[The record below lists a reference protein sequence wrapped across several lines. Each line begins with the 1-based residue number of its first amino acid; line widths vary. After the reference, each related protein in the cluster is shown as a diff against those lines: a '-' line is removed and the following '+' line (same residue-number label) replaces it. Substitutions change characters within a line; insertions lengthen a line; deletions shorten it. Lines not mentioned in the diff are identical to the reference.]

1 MGGAAAGATLLS
13 AGCDN
18 TGGVGG
24 TASPQATF
32 SHEVAEEGSLT
43 INFDASASED
53 PDGNIVRYTWDFG
66 GDGERAVDEIDPS
79 SPTATHTYDRPGVY
93 PVRLVVADQS
103 GDVGRTTQELTVGT
117 VDPGEGPVPLNLNTD
132 LGVLNYAY
140 ALEQLEAAFYAR
152 ALDEGTF
159 SGEEEAIVS
168 DLAAHEDIHRL
179 SLQSVLQS
187 AAIRDLTPS
196 FGDVNFGSPTDVL
209 ETAQT
214 LEVLGVAAY
223 NGAADLLSSGTF
235 LATAGSIVSVEA
247 RHAATVR
254 DLTNPMDNFFG
265 GPFPIGGGSAIDDN
279 GLYEARDPRAV
290 LDAAA
295 PFVEESF
302 DVQGG

>member
-1 MGGAAAGATLLS
+1 VGCDS
-13 AGCDN
+13 AG
-18 TGGVGG
+18 GVEGD
-24 TASPQATF
+24 ASPQATF
-32 SHEVAEEGSLT
+32 THEASEEGSLT

-66 GDGERAVDEIDPS
+66 GEGQRAEDEVDPS
-79 SPTATHTYDRPGVY
+79 SPTATYTYDRPGVY

-103 GDVGRTTQELTVGT
+103 GGVGRTTQELTVGT
-117 VDPGEGPVPLNLNTD
+117 VDPGEGPIPLDLSTD

-140 ALEQLEAAFYAR
+140 ALEQLEASFYAR
-152 ALDEGTF
+152 VLDEGTF
-159 SGEEEAIVS
+159 SGEVEAVVR

-179 SLQSVLQS
+179 TLQSVLQS
-187 AAIRDLTPS
+187 AAMRDLTPN
-196 FGDVNFGSPTDVL
+196 FGDINFGSPEDVL
-209 ETAQT
+209 ETARM

-223 NGAADLLSSGTF
+223 NGAAKLLSSPTF

-254 DLTNPMDNFFG
+254 DLATPMSNFFG
-265 GPFPIGGGSAIDDN
+265 GTFPIGGDLTIDDN

-290 LDAAA
+290 LDVASTY
-295 PFVEESF
+295 VEESF